1 MQGENDDKNRT
12 APSPDSVDDANFAIA
27 FVSACNTSGFVTN
40 IGEDSCFPSF
50 QRVVC

>member
-27 FVSACNTSGFVTN
+27 FVSACNTSGFVIN
-40 IGEDSCFPSF
+40 IGEDNGS
-50 QRVVC
+50 RIT